1 MVKKKSFVA
10 TIVILLVLVSIVTI
24 NTLFFMSSPEKL
36 LIESFKTSGANI
48 VSSEVY
54 FKGKINWIKKGSR
67 EKLAQIASELALG
80 LGCPEKDISAKTI
93 NNEELEGVEINGTSG
108 GSLSIAISA
117 AVGKEDDNNSYIT
130 LSIVDKDGI
139 QDIDVLKKKVSSILG
154 KYGISASVNS
164 CLTGNYPGRLSN
176 DRLNEICVDI
186 FKASGARKVEGINES
201 NLISVSAYAPSIG
214 EAVEV
219 NGRKINLNL
228 AIRYNS
234 YEDKTYIWLATPVI
248 ITEY

>member
-1 MVKKKSFVA
+1 MKNKGFIS
-10 TIVILLVLVSIVTI
+10 TIIILLVLVSIVTI
-24 NTLFFMSSPEKL
+24 NTLFFTSSPEKT
-36 LIESFKTSGANI
+36 LIDSFKTSGANI

-54 FKGKINWIKKGSR
+54 FKGKINWIKKGST
-67 EKLAQIASELALG
+67 EKLGQIASELALG
-80 LGCPEKDISAKTI
+80 LGCPEKDVSSKTI
-93 NNEELEGVEINGTSG
+93 NNDELEGVEINGISG
-108 GSLSIAISA
+108 SNLSIAISA
-117 AVGKEDDNNSYIT
+117 VLGKENDNNSYIT

-139 QDIDVLKKKVSSILG
+139 QDIDVLKRKVNSILG
-154 KYGISASVNS
+154 KYGINTSVNS
-164 CLTGNYPGRLSN
+164 CLTGNYPGKLSN
-176 DRLNEICVDI
+176 DRLNEICADI

-214 EAVEV
+214 QAVEV

-234 YEDKTYIWLATPVI
+234 YENKTYIWLATPVI